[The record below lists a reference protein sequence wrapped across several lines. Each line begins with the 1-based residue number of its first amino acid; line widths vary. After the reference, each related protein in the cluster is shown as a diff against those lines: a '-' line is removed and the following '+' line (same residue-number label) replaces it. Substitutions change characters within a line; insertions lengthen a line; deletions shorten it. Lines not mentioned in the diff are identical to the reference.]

1 MKLFLRMSMLVLLL
15 IPLTSGCARDRNQS
29 GISTETSGFSSAEEG
44 AKKELELLIKN
55 HIQTSKTYN
64 DAAQVPVVY
73 RRPYYLKEYSVYF
86 NGPDAF
92 DIAYRELESK
102 TRPLMAEVTIEKVR
116 FSTKMHRKKN
126 LAREDH
132 EFVRDTGVEKMVYE
146 LHNGRWTRIGAIF
159 DAKTTEEQVNGE
171 WVPKREELER
181 VLPEEQQPGWFGRL
195 WNRIRGEE

>member
-132 EFVRDTGVEKMVYE
+132 EFVRDTVNFLDY
-146 LHNGRWTRIGAIF
+146 IGEPVKQKRQSLGILVMAF
-159 DAKTTEEQVNGE
+159 LVVFLVLAYLL
-171 WVPKREELER
+171 KREIWR
-181 VLPEEQQPGWFGRL
+181 DVR
-195 WNRIRGEE
+195 